1 MSWLTVVVVSFFA
14 SLGLAV
20 GVGAVLP
27 GTAPR
32 TGGNPFAA
40 TSGGAAQGCLTA
52 IVSFVGP
59 MLLTLPAVV
68 VAILTSGSGVGR
80 WVGLAVGTAYGLGL
94 LAVGVAARAAPR
106 IDRHAPGA
114 ARPAR
119 HRPDLTR
126 PDRPQLSR
134 PMREPSPSHRFRSP
148 AR

>member
-68 VAILTSGSGVGR
+68 VAVLTSGSGAGALGGAGGR
-80 WVGLAVGTAYGLGL
+80 HRLR
-94 LAVGVAARAAPR
+94 ARAARGGGRPR
-106 IDRHAPGA
+106 RAPASTG
-114 ARPAR
+114 ARPE
-119 HRPDLTR
+119 LLG
-126 PDRPQLSR
+126 QL
-134 PMREPSPSHRFRSP
+134 
-148 AR
+148 ATAQI

>member
-1 MSWLTVVVVSFFA
+1 MSVALGVISNPVSWLTVVVVSFFA

-68 VAILTSGSGVGR
+68 VAVLTCGPGRRRGGWGWRSAPPTGSACSRSGSLSAGPASTGVRPELLGQ
-80 WVGLAVGTAYGLGL
+80 LATAQ
-94 LAVGVAARAAPR
+94 
-106 IDRHAPGA
+106 I
-114 ARPAR
+114 
-119 HRPDLTR
+119 
-126 PDRPQLSR
+126 
-134 PMREPSPSHRFRSP
+134 
-148 AR
+148 